1 MKKIIISEIITI
13 ILVLVICFI
22 TLLNTNKKENKQ
34 NEIIVNDITNGVSN
48 MSKISNIYDKV
59 VTIENYL
66 AGKIYKTGTGFVY
79 KNDKDKT
86 YIITNYHVISSAND
100 IYVVYENEKEKAKVV
115 GYDMYMDIA
124 VLSLDSN
131 KLKPVILGDSDNL
144 KLGSI
149 LFVIGSPIDPKTYE
163 RTVTQGIL
171 SGKDRLVSYPVNISK
186 NETED
191 YYIKVLQTDAG
202 INSGNSGGPLCNING
217 EVIGIVNLKM
227 NLENT
232 YSIGFAIPINDAK
245 KIIDKIIN
253 GDGLTRPYLRLALED
268 ILKDDKEYVIIKSI
282 KNEYSRKYKLKEN
295 DILLKIDNIDIINSA
310 YLKYLIY
317 KHEVGDNITI
327 TYLRD
332 NKEDKVN
339 ITLESK

>member
-13 ILVLVICFI
+13 LLVLIICFI
-22 TLLNTNKKENKQ
+22 TFINTNKQEPKQ

-48 MSKISNIYDKV
+48 IYDSV
-59 VTIENYL
+59 VTIENIL
-66 AGKIYKTGTGFVY
+66 AGNIYKTGTGFVY
-79 KNDKDKT
+79 QNIDDKT

-100 IYVVYENEKEKAKVV
+100 IYVIYDSERIKAKVV

-124 VLSLDSN
+124 VLSIQIT
-131 KLKPVILGDSDNL
+131 KLKPVILGNSDNL
-144 KLGSI
+144 KLGEI
-149 LFVIGSPIDPKTYE
+149 LFVIGSPIDPKIYE
-163 RTVTQGIL
+163 RTITQGIL
-171 SGKDRLVSYPVNISK
+171 SGKDRLVSYPINISK
-186 NETED
+186 TDTEN
-191 YYIKVLQTDAG
+191 YYIKVLQTDAS
-202 INSGNSGGPLCNING
+202 INNGNSGGPLCNING

-227 NLENT
+227 NLENA

-253 GDGLTRPYLRLALED
+253 GESIAKPYLKLNLED
-268 ILKDDKEYVIIKSI
+268 IFKDEKEYVIIKSI
-282 KNEYSRKYKLKEN
+282 KEEYEEKYKLKEN

-317 KHEVGDNITI
+317 THEVGDSITI

-332 NKEDKVN
+332 NKEDTVN

>member
-22 TLLNTNKKENKQ
+22 TFLNTNKKDDKNS
-34 NEIIVNDITNGVSN
+34 EIIVNDITNGV
-48 MSKISNIYDKV
+48 SNIYDKV

-66 AGKIYKTGTGFVY
+66 AGKIYKTGSGFVY

-124 VLSLDSN
+124 VLSLDSS

-149 LFVIGSPIDPKTYE
+149 LFVIGSPIDPKVYE

-217 EVIGIVNLKM
+217 EVVGIVNLKM
-227 NLENT
+227 DLENT

-245 KIIDKIIN
+245 KVIDKIIN
-253 GDGLTRPYLRLALED
+253 GEVLTKPYLKLTLED
-268 ILKDDKEYVIIKSI
+268 IYLDKEYVIIKSI
-282 KNEYSRKYKLKEN
+282 KDEYSKKYKLKEN
-295 DILLKIDNIDIINSA
+295 DILLKINDIDIINSA

-317 KHEVGDNITI
+317 THEVGDSITI

-339 ITLESK
+339 ITLEAK